1 MRFIKNHV
9 GSLIAWILIVV
20 ISIFM
25 LPNVNQLTRE
35 HSTISLPANVQSEV
49 ASTIGNHWGHHQ
61 NNTYQVVAV
70 FNNQARR
77 CNIQIGSKNV
87 NQTIRYLKRHKS
99 ELGIKSML
107 TPYENSATKKNLIS
121 KDKTT
126 ELVQLNVS
134 KKKSVSNINKQLTK
148 AVKTDGIRTYITGA
162 DILQD
167 DFSGAIQEGIKKTEV
182 ISVIFIFI
190 VLVLVFRSPI
200 VPLISLLTVGVSF
213 ITAFS
218 IVTNL
223 VKNFNFPF
231 SNFTQVFM
239 VIVLFG
245 IGTDYNI
252 LLYDRFKANL
262 GNGMDKFEAAK
273 NAQWN
278 AGKTILMSGSSILI
292 GFSALGLARF
302 SVYKSAAGVAVGVAV
317 LLIVLLTLNMFFM
330 TTMGKTMFWPVKTFN
345 GESESPFW
353 RFLSKHSLAHPIIA
367 LVLVLAAL
375 SPFYFTYQ
383 NKLNY
388 DDTAEI
394 ADSTPSKQGF
404 LIVQKHF
411 SKGTAEP
418 ATLYIKSNHTLD
430 NEKDLKLIDQLT
442 EQIKHTKGVKTVA
455 SVTQPSGSKIKKL
468 YVNSQMKT
476 VNNGVSTARNGL
488 GKLSAGS
495 QQMTNGLNSA
505 ATGTNQL
512 NSGINSA
519 ATGANQLTSGLA
531 QLSSGGNQMTSG
543 LNQLSAGSQQL
554 VNGMNQMSQQ
564 LSSQLTGV
572 NASQLQQ
579 LESGLPQI
587 NNGIQQLNS
596 ALQSAGTSI
605 DTTGI
610 QSNLQNVASQAQIIG
625 SQLEQAGNTLKSIQ
639 GSAGSSSSASLDSV
653 MTQFKAAES
662 QANLNDQ
669 QKAVMEGAM
678 QQILSGIQ
686 SQIVSQ
692 TNSQTSALASQLQSV
707 AQNLQTAG
715 NADKS
720 LAGSLQNVAGSAS
733 SLQNLNT
740 QVATLKAQVAQ
751 LAQASNVALPGAVSA
766 LQQLTSGLN
775 QIQSAL
781 GQGTNAL
788 GQLNTGINK
797 LAAASPQLS
806 NGINSAYSGSQ
817 QLSAGMGQLS
827 AGSLQLNTGI
837 NKLAQ
842 SSPQITNGL
851 NQLNSGLGE
860 GQSYLT
866 GLQKSAAA
874 ETFYIPKSVLHSKTF
889 KPAIDNYMSSN
900 RKITKITIVFDTNP
914 SDEKAT
920 KDAENISNMAR
931 KSLKG
936 TALSNATV
944 AMGGQS
950 SRINDI
956 KNTASGDFV
965 RTAAI
970 MLIGIGIALM
980 LITHSLLQPVYILGS
995 LLLAYI
1001 SSLSINHWLVGIFM
1015 HRSMLA
1021 WNTPFFSFIMLIALG
1036 VDYSIFLMTRY
1047 REIDENKY
1055 LPGERIY
1062 YACAIIGTVVISAAI
1077 ILSGTFAALIPSG
1090 IPTLIE
1096 VAMTVIVGLIILV
1109 IILPIVMTSTIYL
1122 SYPIRNHLKDNQNK
1136 RKD

>member
-70 FNNQARR
+70 FNNQDGAM
-77 CNIQIGSKNV
+77 SKSDQKSV

-367 LVLVLAAL
+367 LVLVLAVL

-531 QLSSGGNQMTSG
+531 QLSSGGNQMTNG

-564 LSSQLTGV
+564 LSSQLTGA

-686 SQIVSQ
+686 SQIASQ

-740 QVATLKAQVAQ
+740 QVATLKAQVSQ

-1077 ILSGTFAALIPSG
+1077 ILSCTFAALIPSG

-1122 SYPIRNHLKDNQNK
+1122 SYPIRNHVKDNQNK

>member
-70 FNNQARR
+70 FNNQDGAM
-77 CNIQIGSKNV
+77 SKSDQKSV

-190 VLVLVFRSPI
+190 VLILVFRSPI

-531 QLSSGGNQMTSG
+531 QLSSGGNQMTNG

-564 LSSQLTGV
+564 LSSQLTGA

-686 SQIVSQ
+686 SQIASQ

-740 QVATLKAQVAQ
+740 QVATLKAQVSQ

-1122 SYPIRNHLKDNQNK
+1122 SYPIRNHVKDNQNK

>member
-49 ASTIGNHWGHHQ
+49 ASAIGNHWGHHQ

-70 FNNQARR
+70 FNNQDGAMSKSD
-77 CNIQIGSKNV
+77 QKNV

-564 LSSQLTGV
+564 LSSQLTGA

-686 SQIVSQ
+686 SQITSQ

-970 MLIGIGIALM
+970 MLIGIGIALI

>member
-70 FNNQARR
+70 FNNQDGAMSKSD
-77 CNIQIGSKNV
+77 QKNV

-404 LIVQKHF
+404 LIVLKHF

-531 QLSSGGNQMTSG
+531 QLSFGGNQMTSG

-564 LSSQLTGV
+564 LSSQLTGA

-686 SQIVSQ
+686 SQIASQ
-692 TNSQTSALASQLQSV
+692 TNSQTSALANQLQSV
-707 AQNLQTAG
+707 AQNLQKAG
-715 NADKS
+715 DADQQIRIN
-720 LAGSLQNVAGSAS
+720 LQNVAGSAS

-1122 SYPIRNHLKDNQNK
+1122 SYPIRNHVKDNQNK

>member
-9 GSLIAWILIVV
+9 GSLIAWILIVA

-70 FNNQARR
+70 FNNQDGAMSKSD
-77 CNIQIGSKNV
+77 QKNV

-519 ATGANQLTSGLA
+519 ASGANQLTSGLA
-531 QLSSGGNQMTSG
+531 QLSSGGNQMTNG

-564 LSSQLTGV
+564 LSSQLTGA

-686 SQIVSQ
+686 SQIASQ

-970 MLIGIGIALM
+970 MLIGTGIALI

>member
-70 FNNQARR
+70 FNNQDGAMSKSD
-77 CNIQIGSKNV
+77 QKNV

-200 VPLISLLTVGVSF
+200 VPLISLLTVVVSF

-367 LVLVLAAL
+367 LVLVLAVL

-531 QLSSGGNQMTSG
+531 QLSSGGNQMTNG

-554 VNGMNQMSQQ
+554 VNGMNQMSRQ
-564 LSSQLTGV
+564 LSSQLTGA

-686 SQIVSQ
+686 SQIASQ

-1122 SYPIRNHLKDNQNK
+1122 SYPIRNHVKDNQNK

>member
-9 GSLIAWILIVV
+9 GSLIAWILIIV

-70 FNNQARR
+70 FNNQDGAMSKSD
-77 CNIQIGSKNV
+77 QKNV

-367 LVLVLAAL
+367 LVLVLAVL

-476 VNNGVSTARNGL
+476 VNNGVSTARNGI

-564 LSSQLTGV
+564 LSSQLTGA

-686 SQIVSQ
+686 SQIASQ

-1122 SYPIRNHLKDNQNK
+1122 SYPIRNHVKDNQNK

>member
-70 FNNQARR
+70 FNNQDGAMSKSD
-77 CNIQIGSKNV
+77 QKNV

-564 LSSQLTGV
+564 LSSQLTGA

-686 SQIVSQ
+686 SQIASQ

-766 LQQLTSGLN
+766 LQQLTSGIN

-1047 REIDENKY
+1047 REINENKY

-1122 SYPIRNHLKDNQNK
+1122 SYPIRNHVKDNQNK

>member
-70 FNNQARR
+70 FNNQDGAMSKSD
-77 CNIQIGSKNV
+77 QKNV

-519 ATGANQLTSGLA
+519 ATGANRLTSGLA

-564 LSSQLTGV
+564 LSSQLTGA

-686 SQIVSQ
+686 SQIASQ
-692 TNSQTSALASQLQSV
+692 TNSQTSALANQLQSI
-707 AQNLQTAG
+707 AQNLQKAG
-715 NADKS
+715 DADQQIRIN
-720 LAGSLQNVAGSAS
+720 LQNVAGSAS

-1122 SYPIRNHLKDNQNK
+1122 SYPIRNHVKDNQNK

>member
-1 MRFIKNHV
+1 
-9 GSLIAWILIVV
+9 
-20 ISIFM
+20 
-25 LPNVNQLTRE
+25 
-35 HSTISLPANVQSEV
+35 
-49 ASTIGNHWGHHQ
+49 
-61 NNTYQVVAV
+61 
-70 FNNQARR
+70 
-77 CNIQIGSKNV
+77 
-87 NQTIRYLKRHKS
+87 
-99 ELGIKSML
+99 
-107 TPYENSATKKNLIS
+107 
-121 KDKTT
+121 
-126 ELVQLNVS
+126 
-134 KKKSVSNINKQLTK
+134 
-148 AVKTDGIRTYITGA
+148 
-162 DILQD
+162 
-167 DFSGAIQEGIKKTEV
+167 
-182 ISVIFIFI
+182 
-190 VLVLVFRSPI
+190 
-200 VPLISLLTVGVSF
+200 
-213 ITAFS
+213 
-218 IVTNL
+218 
-223 VKNFNFPF
+223 
-231 SNFTQVFM
+231 
-239 VIVLFG
+239 
-245 IGTDYNI
+245 
-252 LLYDRFKANL
+252 
-262 GNGMDKFEAAK
+262 
-273 NAQWN
+273 
-278 AGKTILMSGSSILI
+278 
-292 GFSALGLARF
+292 
-302 SVYKSAAGVAVGVAV
+302 
-317 LLIVLLTLNMFFM
+317 
-330 TTMGKTMFWPVKTFN
+330 
-345 GESESPFW
+345 
-353 RFLSKHSLAHPIIA
+353 
-367 LVLVLAAL
+367 
-375 SPFYFTYQ
+375 
-383 NKLNY
+383 
-388 DDTAEI
+388 
-394 ADSTPSKQGF
+394 
-404 LIVQKHF
+404 
-411 SKGTAEP
+411 
-418 ATLYIKSNHTLD
+418 
-430 NEKDLKLIDQLT
+430 
-442 EQIKHTKGVKTVA
+442 
-455 SVTQPSGSKIKKL
+455 
-468 YVNSQMKT
+468 
-476 VNNGVSTARNGL
+476 
-488 GKLSAGS
+488 
-495 QQMTNGLNSA
+495 
-505 ATGTNQL
+505 
-512 NSGINSA
+512 
-519 ATGANQLTSGLA
+519 
-531 QLSSGGNQMTSG
+531 
-543 LNQLSAGSQQL
+543 
-554 VNGMNQMSQQ
+554 
-564 LSSQLTGV
+564 
-572 NASQLQQ
+572 
-579 LESGLPQI
+579 
-587 NNGIQQLNS
+587 
-596 ALQSAGTSI
+596 
-605 DTTGI
+605 
-610 QSNLQNVASQAQIIG
+610 
-625 SQLEQAGNTLKSIQ
+625 
-639 GSAGSSSSASLDSV
+639 

-662 QANLNDQ
+662 QAKLNDQ

-678 QQILSGIQ
+678 QKILSGIQ
-686 SQIVSQ
+686 SQIASQ

-970 MLIGIGIALM
+970 MLIGIGIALI

-1122 SYPIRNHLKDNQNK
+1122 SYPIRNHVKDNQNK

>member
-70 FNNQARR
+70 FNNQDGAM
-77 CNIQIGSKNV
+77 SKSDQKSV

-190 VLVLVFRSPI
+190 VLILVFRSPI

-531 QLSSGGNQMTSG
+531 QLSSGGNQMTNG

-554 VNGMNQMSQQ
+554 VNGMNLMSQQ
-564 LSSQLTGV
+564 LSSQLTGA

-653 MTQFKAAES
+653 MTQFKATES

-686 SQIVSQ
+686 SQIASQ
-692 TNSQTSALASQLQSV
+692 TNSQTSELASQLQSV

-874 ETFYIPKSVLHSKTF
+874 ETFYIPKSVLHSNTF

-1122 SYPIRNHLKDNQNK
+1122 SYPIRNHVKDNQNK

>member
-70 FNNQARR
+70 FNNQDGAMSKSD
-77 CNIQIGSKNV
+77 QKNV

-468 YVNSQMKT
+468 YVTSQMKT

-505 ATGTNQL
+505 VTGTNQL

-564 LSSQLTGV
+564 LSSQLTGA

-625 SQLEQAGNTLKSIQ
+625 DQLTQAGNTLKSIQ

-686 SQIVSQ
+686 SQIASQ
-692 TNSQTSALASQLQSV
+692 TNSQTSALAGQLQSV

-733 SLQNLNT
+733 SLQSLNT

-851 NQLNSGLGE
+851 NQLNSGLRE

-970 MLIGIGIALM
+970 MLIGIGIALV

>member
-49 ASTIGNHWGHHQ
+49 ASAIGNHWGHHQ

-70 FNNQARR
+70 FNNQDGAMSKSD
-77 CNIQIGSKNV
+77 QKNV

-564 LSSQLTGV
+564 LSSQLTGA

-686 SQIVSQ
+686 SQIASQ

-970 MLIGIGIALM
+970 MLIGIGIALI

>member
-70 FNNQARR
+70 FNNQDGAMSKSD
-77 CNIQIGSKNV
+77 QKNV

-564 LSSQLTGV
+564 LSSQLTGA

-686 SQIVSQ
+686 SQIASQ

-1096 VAMTVIVGLIILV
+1096 IAMTVIVGLIILV

-1122 SYPIRNHLKDNQNK
+1122 SYPIRNHVKDNQNK

>member
-70 FNNQARR
+70 FNNQDGAMSKSD
-77 CNIQIGSKNV
+77 QKNV

-367 LVLVLAAL
+367 LVLVLAVL

-476 VNNGVSTARNGL
+476 VNNGVSTARNGI

-564 LSSQLTGV
+564 LSSQLTGA

-686 SQIVSQ
+686 SQIASQ

-1122 SYPIRNHLKDNQNK
+1122 SYPIRNHVKDNQNK

>member
-70 FNNQARR
+70 FNNQDGTMSKSD
-77 CNIQIGSKNV
+77 QKNV

-367 LVLVLAAL
+367 LVLVLAVL

-455 SVTQPSGSKIKKL
+455 SVTQPSSSKIKKL

-531 QLSSGGNQMTSG
+531 QLSSGGNQMTNG

-564 LSSQLTGV
+564 LSSQLTGA

-686 SQIVSQ
+686 SQIASQ
-692 TNSQTSALASQLQSV
+692 TNSQTSELASQLQSV

-874 ETFYIPKSVLHSKTF
+874 ETFYIPKSVLHSNTF

-1122 SYPIRNHLKDNQNK
+1122 SYPIRNHVKDNQNK

>member
-70 FNNQARR
+70 FNNQDGAMSKSD
-77 CNIQIGSKNV
+77 QKNV

-564 LSSQLTGV
+564 LSSQLTGA

-596 ALQSAGTSI
+596 ALQSQNISI
-605 DTTGI
+605 DTSTTTKNLDDVKNQATIIG
-610 QSNLQNVASQAQIIG
+610 QELSTLQTALQNV
-625 SQLEQAGNTLKSIQ
+625 GN
-639 GSAGSSSSASLDSV
+639 SSSSSSTNLNSV
-653 MTQFKAAES
+653 MSQFEAAENA
-662 QANLNDQ
+662 ANLSED
-669 QKAVMEGAM
+669 QKATMNKAM
-678 QQILSGIQ
+678 GSILEGIQ
-686 SQIVSQ
+686 GQI
-692 TNSQTSALASQLQSV
+692 NSQTQNQTDALKSQLQTSLGNI
-707 AQNLQTAG
+707 ASADTQIGIDLQKIANSSSTA
-715 NADKS
+715 D
-720 LAGSLQNVAGSAS
+720 
-733 SLQNLNT
+733 LQNLST

-827 AGSLQLNTGI
+827 TGSLQLNTGI

-1122 SYPIRNHLKDNQNK
+1122 SYPIRNHVKDNQNK

>member
-70 FNNQARR
+70 FNNQDGAM
-77 CNIQIGSKNV
+77 SKSDQKSV

-190 VLVLVFRSPI
+190 VLILVFRSPI

-564 LSSQLTGV
+564 LSSQLTGA

-686 SQIVSQ
+686 SQIASQ

-970 MLIGIGIALM
+970 MLIGIGIALI

>member
-9 GSLIAWILIVV
+9 GSLIAWILIVA

-70 FNNQARR
+70 FNNQDGAMSKSD
-77 CNIQIGSKNV
+77 QKNV

-519 ATGANQLTSGLA
+519 ASGANQLTSGLA
-531 QLSSGGNQMTSG
+531 QLSSGGNQMTNG

-564 LSSQLTGV
+564 LSSQLTGA

-686 SQIVSQ
+686 SQIASQ

-970 MLIGIGIALM
+970 MLIGTGIALI

-1096 VAMTVIVGLIILV
+1096 VAMTVIIGLIILV

>member
-70 FNNQARR
+70 FNNQDGAMSKSD
-77 CNIQIGSKNV
+77 QKNV

-564 LSSQLTGV
+564 LSSQLTGA

-686 SQIVSQ
+686 SQIASQ

-842 SSPQITNGL
+842 NSPQITNGL

-1122 SYPIRNHLKDNQNK
+1122 SYPIRNHVKDNQNK

>member
-49 ASTIGNHWGHHQ
+49 ASTIGNRWGHHQ

-70 FNNQARR
+70 FNNQDGA
-77 CNIQIGSKNV
+77 ISKSDQKNV

-543 LNQLSAGSQQL
+543 LNQLSTGSQQL

-564 LSSQLTGV
+564 LSSQLTGA

-610 QSNLQNVASQAQIIG
+610 QSNLQNVANQAQIIG

-686 SQIVSQ
+686 SQIASQ
-692 TNSQTSALASQLQSV
+692 TNSQTSALAGQLQSV

-827 AGSLQLNTGI
+827 AGSLRLNTGI

-874 ETFYIPKSVLHSKTF
+874 ETFYILKSVLHSKTF

-970 MLIGIGIALM
+970 MLIGIGIALV

>member
-70 FNNQARR
+70 FNNQDGAMSKSD
-77 CNIQIGSKNV
+77 QKNV

-330 TTMGKTMFWPVKTFN
+330 TMMGKTMFWPVKTFN

-367 LVLVLAAL
+367 LVLVLAVL

-531 QLSSGGNQMTSG
+531 QLSSGGNQMTNG

-554 VNGMNQMSQQ
+554 VNGMNQMSRQ
-564 LSSQLTGV
+564 LSSQLTGA

-686 SQIVSQ
+686 SQIASQ

-1077 ILSGTFAALIPSG
+1077 ILSGTFAALIPS
-1090 IPTLIE
+1090 

-1122 SYPIRNHLKDNQNK
+1122 SYPIRNHVKDNQNK

>member
-61 NNTYQVVAV
+61 NNTYQVVTV
-70 FNNQARR
+70 FNNQDGTMSKSD
-77 CNIQIGSKNV
+77 QKNV

-367 LVLVLAAL
+367 LVLVLAVL

-531 QLSSGGNQMTSG
+531 QLSSGGNQMTNG

-564 LSSQLTGV
+564 LSSQLTGA

-686 SQIVSQ
+686 SQIASQ
-692 TNSQTSALASQLQSV
+692 TNSQTSELASQLQSV

-874 ETFYIPKSVLHSKTF
+874 ETFYIPKSVLHSNTF

-1109 IILPIVMTSTIYL
+1109 IILPIVMTITIYL
-1122 SYPIRNHLKDNQNK
+1122 SYPIRNHVKDNQNK

>member
-70 FNNQARR
+70 FNNQDGAMSKSD
-77 CNIQIGSKNV
+77 QKNV

-519 ATGANQLTSGLA
+519 ATGANRLTSGLA

-564 LSSQLTGV
+564 LSSQLTGA

-686 SQIVSQ
+686 SQIASQ
-692 TNSQTSALASQLQSV
+692 TNSQTSALANQLQSV
-707 AQNLQTAG
+707 AQNLQKAG
-715 NADKS
+715 DADQQIRIN
-720 LAGSLQNVAGSAS
+720 LQNVAGSAS

-751 LAQASNVALPGAVSA
+751 LAQASNVALPGAVSS

-1122 SYPIRNHLKDNQNK
+1122 SYPIRNHVKDNQNK

>member
-70 FNNQARR
+70 FNNQDGAMSKSD
-77 CNIQIGSKNV
+77 QKNV

-442 EQIKHTKGVKTVA
+442 EQIKHTKGIKTVA

-564 LSSQLTGV
+564 LSSQLTGA

-686 SQIVSQ
+686 SQIASQ

-720 LAGSLQNVAGSAS
+720 LAGSLQNVVGSAS

-1122 SYPIRNHLKDNQNK
+1122 SYPIRNHVKDNQNK

>member
-70 FNNQARR
+70 FNNQDGAMSKSD
-77 CNIQIGSKNV
+77 QKNV

-367 LVLVLAAL
+367 LVLVLAVL

-531 QLSSGGNQMTSG
+531 QLSSGGNQMTNG

-564 LSSQLTGV
+564 LSSQLTGA

-686 SQIVSQ
+686 SQIASQ

-733 SLQNLNT
+733 
-740 QVATLKAQVAQ
+740 
-751 LAQASNVALPGAVSA
+751 
-766 LQQLTSGLN
+766 
-775 QIQSAL
+775 
-781 GQGTNAL
+781 
-788 GQLNTGINK
+788 
-797 LAAASPQLS
+797 
-806 NGINSAYSGSQ
+806 
-817 QLSAGMGQLS
+817 
-827 AGSLQLNTGI
+827 SLQLNTGI

-1122 SYPIRNHLKDNQNK
+1122 SYPIRNHVKDNQNK

>member
-70 FNNQARR
+70 FNNQDGAM
-77 CNIQIGSKNV
+77 SKSDQKSV

-367 LVLVLAAL
+367 LVLVLAVL

-531 QLSSGGNQMTSG
+531 QLSSGGNQMTNG

-564 LSSQLTGV
+564 LSSQLTGA

-686 SQIVSQ
+686 SQIASQ
-692 TNSQTSALASQLQSV
+692 TNSQTSELASQLQSV
-707 AQNLQTAG
+707 AQNLQKAG
-715 NADKS
+715 DADKS

-740 QVATLKAQVAQ
+740 QVATLKAQVSQ

-1122 SYPIRNHLKDNQNK
+1122 SYPIRNHVKDNQNK

>member
-70 FNNQARR
+70 FNNQDGAMSKSD
-77 CNIQIGSKNV
+77 QKNV

-564 LSSQLTGV
+564 LSSQLTGA

-686 SQIVSQ
+686 SQIASQ

-733 SLQNLNT
+733 SLQNLST

-860 GQSYLT
+860 GQSYLM

-1122 SYPIRNHLKDNQNK
+1122 SYPIRNHVKDNQNK

>member
-70 FNNQARR
+70 FNNQDGAMSKSD
-77 CNIQIGSKNV
+77 QKNV

-367 LVLVLAAL
+367 LVLVLAVL

-476 VNNGVSTARNGL
+476 VNNGVSTARNGI

-564 LSSQLTGV
+564 LSSQLTGA

-686 SQIVSQ
+686 SQIASQ

-740 QVATLKAQVAQ
+740 QVATLKAQVSQ

-1122 SYPIRNHLKDNQNK
+1122 SYPIRNHVKDNQNK

>member
-70 FNNQARR
+70 FNNQDGAMSKSD
-77 CNIQIGSKNV
+77 QKNV

-167 DFSGAIQEGIKKTEV
+167 DFSGAIQEGIKKTEI

-531 QLSSGGNQMTSG
+531 QLSSGGNQMTNG

-564 LSSQLTGV
+564 LSSQLTGA

-686 SQIVSQ
+686 SQIASQ
-692 TNSQTSALASQLQSV
+692 TNSQTSELASQLQSV
-707 AQNLQTAG
+707 AQNLQKAG
-715 NADKS
+715 DADQQIRIN
-720 LAGSLQNVAGSAS
+720 LQNVAGSAS

-1122 SYPIRNHLKDNQNK
+1122 SYPIRNHVKDNQNK

>member
-1 MRFIKNHV
+1 MRFIKNHI

-70 FNNQARR
+70 FNNQDGAMSKSD
-77 CNIQIGSKNV
+77 QKNV

-564 LSSQLTGV
+564 LSSQLTGA

-639 GSAGSSSSASLDSV
+639 
-653 MTQFKAAES
+653 
-662 QANLNDQ
+662 
-669 QKAVMEGAM
+669 
-678 QQILSGIQ
+678 
-686 SQIVSQ
+686 SQIASQ

-970 MLIGIGIALM
+970 MLIGIGIALI

>member
-70 FNNQARR
+70 FNNQDGAM
-77 CNIQIGSKNV
+77 SKSDQKSV

-190 VLVLVFRSPI
+190 VLILVFRSPI

-531 QLSSGGNQMTSG
+531 QLSSGGNQMTNG

-554 VNGMNQMSQQ
+554 VNGMNLMSQQ
-564 LSSQLTGV
+564 LSSQLTGA

-686 SQIVSQ
+686 SQIASQ
-692 TNSQTSALASQLQSV
+692 TNSQTSELASQLQSV

-720 LAGSLQNVAGSAS
+720 LAGSLQNVASSAS

-874 ETFYIPKSVLHSKTF
+874 ETFYIPKSVLHSNTF

-1122 SYPIRNHLKDNQNK
+1122 SYPIRNHVKDNQNK

>member
-70 FNNQARR
+70 FNNQDGAMSKSD
-77 CNIQIGSKNV
+77 QKNV

-564 LSSQLTGV
+564 LSFQLTGA

-686 SQIVSQ
+686 SQIASQ

-740 QVATLKAQVAQ
+740 QVATLKAQVSQ

-1122 SYPIRNHLKDNQNK
+1122 SYPIRNHVKDNQNK

>member
-70 FNNQARR
+70 FNNQDGAMSKSD
-77 CNIQIGSKNV
+77 QKNV

-99 ELGIKSML
+99 ELGLKSML

-564 LSSQLTGV
+564 LSSQLTGA

-686 SQIVSQ
+686 SQIASQ

-1122 SYPIRNHLKDNQNK
+1122 SYPIRNHVKDNQNK

>member
-70 FNNQARR
+70 FNNQDGAM
-77 CNIQIGSKNV
+77 SKSDQKSV

-190 VLVLVFRSPI
+190 VLILVFRSPI

-531 QLSSGGNQMTSG
+531 QLSSGGNQMTNG

-564 LSSQLTGV
+564 LSSQLTGA

-686 SQIVSQ
+686 SQIASQ
-692 TNSQTSALASQLQSV
+692 TNSQTSELASQLQSV
-707 AQNLQTAG
+707 AQNLQKAG
-715 NADKS
+715 DADQQIRIN
-720 LAGSLQNVAGSAS
+720 LQNVAGSAS

-1122 SYPIRNHLKDNQNK
+1122 SYPIRNHVKDNQNK

>member
-70 FNNQARR
+70 FNNQDGAMSKSD
-77 CNIQIGSKNV
+77 QKNV

-330 TTMGKTMFWPVKTFN
+330 TTMGKTMFWPVKTFT
-345 GESESPFW
+345 GETESPFW

-394 ADSTPSKQGF
+394 SDSTPSKQGF

-476 VNNGVSTARNGL
+476 VNNGVTTARNGL

-531 QLSSGGNQMTSG
+531 QLSSGGNQMTNG

-564 LSSQLTGV
+564 LSSQLTGA

-605 DTTGI
+605 DTAGI

-639 GSAGSSSSASLDSV
+639 GSAGSSNSASLDSV

-686 SQIVSQ
+686 SQIASQ

-715 NADKS
+715 NADKA

-733 SLQNLNT
+733 SLQSLNT

-851 NQLNSGLGE
+851 NQLNSGLGQ

-1122 SYPIRNHLKDNQNK
+1122 SYPIRNHVKDNQNK

>member
-70 FNNQARR
+70 FNNQDGAM
-77 CNIQIGSKNV
+77 SKSDQKSV

-148 AVKTDGIRTYITGA
+148 AVKTDGIRTCITGA

-190 VLVLVFRSPI
+190 VLILVFRSPI

-531 QLSSGGNQMTSG
+531 QLSSGGNQMTNG

-564 LSSQLTGV
+564 LSSQLTGA

-686 SQIVSQ
+686 SQIASQ
-692 TNSQTSALASQLQSV
+692 TNSQTSELASQLQSV

-874 ETFYIPKSVLHSKTF
+874 ETFYIPKSVLHSNTF

-1122 SYPIRNHLKDNQNK
+1122 SYPIRNHVKDNQNK

>member
-70 FNNQARR
+70 FNNQDGAMSKSD
-77 CNIQIGSKNV
+77 QKNV

-564 LSSQLTGV
+564 LSSQLTGA

-610 QSNLQNVASQAQIIG
+610 QTNLQNVASQAQIIG

-686 SQIVSQ
+686 SQIASQ

-720 LAGSLQNVAGSAS
+720 LAGSLQNVVGSAS

-1122 SYPIRNHLKDNQNK
+1122 SYPIRNHVKDNQNK

>member
-70 FNNQARR
+70 FNNQDGAMSKSD
-77 CNIQIGSKNV
+77 QKNV

-121 KDKTT
+121 KDETT

-564 LSSQLTGV
+564 LSSQLTGA

-686 SQIVSQ
+686 SQIASQ

-914 SDEKAT
+914 NDEKAT

-1122 SYPIRNHLKDNQNK
+1122 SYPIRNHVKDNQNK

>member
-1 MRFIKNHV
+1 MRFIKNHI

-70 FNNQARR
+70 FNNQDGAMSKSD
-77 CNIQIGSKNV
+77 QKNV

-531 QLSSGGNQMTSG
+531 QLSSGGNQMISG

-564 LSSQLTGV
+564 LSSQLTGA

-669 QKAVMEGAM
+669 QKAVMERAM

-686 SQIVSQ
+686 SQIASQ

-970 MLIGIGIALM
+970 MLIGIGIALI